1 MNKREFMIAYVLAR
15 AGVINANPDVSGMV
29 ECAGIAYDA
38 IVAATP
44 EPTDEGWI
52 EHRGEKPYPED
63 SDRVTVKLRDG
74 NEYSGVANMFVWD
87 HLGEDDDVMAWRPA
101 RD

>member
-1 MNKREFMIAYVLAR
+1 MNKREWMLQAALAMC
-15 AGVINANPDVSGMV
+15 GTGHEPNLKGLSSW
-29 ECAGIAYDA
+29 YDA

-63 SDRVTVKLRDG
+63 LARVTVKLRNG
-74 NEYSGVANMFVWD
+74 NEYSGVASMFVWD
-87 HLGEDDDVMAWRPA
+87 HFGEDDDVLAWRPA
-101 RD
+101 RA